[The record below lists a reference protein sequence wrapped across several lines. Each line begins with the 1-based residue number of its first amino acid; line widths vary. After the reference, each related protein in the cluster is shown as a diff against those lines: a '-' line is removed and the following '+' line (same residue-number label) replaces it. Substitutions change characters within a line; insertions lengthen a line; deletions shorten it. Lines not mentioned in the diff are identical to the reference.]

1 MLKGKKRVSIMSSLL
16 VMTPVIIVAFVASL
30 LLNRI
35 GFVSLSVFLFVVSV
49 VGLLSRLWGLY
60 ALRRVEV
67 ALTADRETMSVGDRA
82 HLSYTVA
89 NNKLLPVMWL
99 ELCQDVPHNDCI
111 APDSGFSLH
120 RFDEIEAG
128 VEGKAAIY
136 RRRILF
142 LMGMQALSWDTMWTA
157 KRRGVYRPGQFTL
170 RSGDGFG
177 LTQSNQ
183 SVAAGEHVFV
193 VWPKLV
199 PVVTEPFFRNVW
211 QGGTGRRG
219 YVEDPTVLR
228 GLRDYL
234 PGDSWKHIDWR
245 VAARQDDVQV
255 RQFETILPSTV
266 HFVLDVV
273 SFLGFSE
280 QNDELESAISI
291 LASLILELDRLG
303 VRCGLSLP
311 QGVHTPAV
319 DMNPEDPAVT
329 ARDLLYALAA
339 LEAEDLSGGF
349 DEAALETR
357 SQTVGQLW
365 LLVYSGER
373 LSCPSLA
380 DKLMG
385 NGLFVLCHDTGAAGI
400 LAGCP
405 MLATGE
411 LTRGGGS
418 K

>member
-1 MLKGKKRVSIMSSLL
+1 MLKGKKRVSLMSSLT
-16 VMTPVIIVAFVASL
+16 VMLPVILVAFLASL

-35 GFVSLSVFLFVVSV
+35 GFTALSVFLFSLSI
-49 VGLLSRLWGLY
+49 VGLLSRLWGLS

-67 ALTADRETMSVGDRA
+67 SLSADRETLSVGDSA
-82 HLSYTVA
+82 HLYYTIV

-99 ELCQDVPHNDCI
+99 ELCQDVPGNDCL

-142 LMGMQALSWDTMWTA
+142 LMGMQALSWDTVWTA
-157 KRRGVYRPGQFTL
+157 KRRGLYRVGQFTL

-177 LTQSNQ
+177 LTQSSQ
-183 SVAAGEHVFV
+183 SVSAGDHIFV

-245 VAARQDDVQV
+245 VAARQDDIQV

-266 HFVLDVV
+266 HFVLDVN
-273 SFLGFSE
+273 SFLGLSE
-280 QNDELESAISI
+280 ANDELESAISV

-303 VRCGLSLP
+303 IHCGLSLP

-319 DMNPEDPAVT
+319 DLNPEDPSIT
-329 ARDLLYALAA
+329 GRDLLYALAA
-339 LEAEDLSGGF
+339 LEAEDLTGGF
-349 DEAALETR
+349 DESTLETL

-365 LLVYSGER
+365 LLTCSGER

-385 NGLFVLCHDTGAAGI
+385 NGLFVLCHDTGAPGI

-411 LTRGGGS
+411 LTRGGGGR
-418 K
+418 

>member
-1 MLKGKKRVSIMSSLL
+1 MLKGKKQVSMMSSLL
-16 VMTPVIIVAFVASL
+16 VMAPVILTSFAASL
-30 LLNRI
+30 LLNHI
-35 GFVSLSVFLFVVSV
+35 GFTALSIFLFAVSV
-49 VGLLSRLWGLY
+49 VGLLCRLWGLH
-60 ALRRVEV
+60 ALRRMEV
-67 ALTADRETMSVGDRA
+67 SLTADRETMSVGDCAR
-82 HLSYTVA
+82 LSYTVT

-99 ELCQDVPHNDCI
+99 ELCQDVPGNDCI

-136 RRRILF
+136 RRRIIF
-142 LMGMQALSWDTMWTA
+142 LMGMQTLTWDTVWTA
-157 KRRGVYRPGQFTL
+157 RRRGIYRPGRFTL

-177 LTQSNQ
+177 LTQSSQ
-183 SVAAGEHVFV
+183 KVSAGDHVFV

-228 GLRDYL
+228 GLRDYQ

-245 VAARQDDVQV
+245 VAARQDDIQV
-255 RQFETILPSTV
+255 RKFETILPSTV
-266 HFVLDVV
+266 HFVLDVK
-273 SFLGFSE
+273 SFLGLSE
-280 QNDELESAISI
+280 QNDELEAAISI
-291 LASLILELDRLG
+291 LASLILELDRMG
-303 VRCGLSLP
+303 VHCGLSLP
-311 QGVHTPAV
+311 QGTGAPGV
-319 DMNPEDPAVT
+319 DLNPEDPAIT
-329 ARDLLYALAA
+329 GRDLLYSLAA
-339 LEAEDLSGGF
+339 LDAEGATGTF
-349 DEAALETR
+349 DEAALETL

-365 LLVYSGER
+365 LLTCSGER

-385 NGLFVLCHDTGAAGI
+385 NGLFVLCHDTGAPGI

-405 MLATGE
+405 MLSTGE
-411 LTRGGGS
+411 LTRGGGG